1 MSGAFSKSSSKA
13 SSFIDP
19 AQAPFLAS
27 LRSQALGLQQGQAGA
42 GVGGQE
48 FFDQALQPLQQQG
61 QQALQGLGGLV
72 SGDNPF
78 LQQLAQRAEQGN
90 PFLDQVISQTQGDI
104 GRNFQE
110 NILPAIGGAAAGLG
124 QRGGA
129 RQGVAE
135 GIAARDAQRLG
146 ADAATN
152 LRFQGFGQQGNDLR
166 SILANQQG
174 ALSQTFPALGG
185 QFGLSTAQVSAPFLG
200 LQQLQGLLGD
210 PSILNQSK
218 SSSFS
223 ISGGIG

>member
-13 SSFIDP
+13 ASFVDP
-19 AQAPFLAS
+19 AQAPFLEA
-27 LRSQALGLQQGQAGA
+27 LRSQGQQLQQQQQAGGIGNQAFFNQALG
-42 GVGGQE
+42 
-48 FFDQALQPLQQQG
+48 PLQGQG
-61 QQALQGLGGLV
+61 QQALQGLGDIV

-78 LQQLAQRAEQGN
+78 LQQLAQRAQAGN
-90 PFLDQVISQTQGDI
+90 PQLDALIQQTQGDI

-152 LRFQGFGQQGNDLR
+152 LRFQGFQQQGGDLAT
-166 SILANQQG
+166 ILANQQG
-174 ALSQTFPALGG
+174 AIGQTFPALGG
-185 QFGLSTAQVSAPFLG
+185 QFGLSTAQVAAPFIG
-200 LQQLQGLLGD
+200 LQQLAGLIG
-210 PSILNQSK
+210 PANILNRSK
-218 SSSFS
+218 SSSFA